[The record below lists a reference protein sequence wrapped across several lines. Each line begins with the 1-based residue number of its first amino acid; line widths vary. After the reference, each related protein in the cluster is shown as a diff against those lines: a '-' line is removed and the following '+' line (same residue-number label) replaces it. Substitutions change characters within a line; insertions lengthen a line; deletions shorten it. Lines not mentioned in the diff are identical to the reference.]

1 MTEYHKHEKEKTK
14 AKPVVAESAPVD
26 KKTEDKAE
34 EKSDTTTMET
44 KVEKE
49 SGTEETKDNKKMT
62 PKKAFLMGLGGALI
76 LVAVISFVGSV
87 YLWPISSYTRTISK
101 YVPFPAGFVGGSV
114 ITMRE
119 FLQEDDVLLKSG
131 SVDSKE
137 TRQGVMES
145 LISKKAVDYLAKK
158 YEIELDAAQADDYYQ
173 NVIAQVGD
181 EEQLKIEL
189 MNQFGVGIEDFKER
203 VISSIV
209 LASQLQEKLF
219 VSEDEQKASKE
230 EAEGWRQRLLA
241 GDKIADMQVDAG
253 QTVRLYDGT
262 TADGIPLSQ
271 IPPEALEAVS
281 SLSVG

>member
-1 MTEYHKHEKEKTK
+1 
-14 AKPVVAESAPVD
+14 
-26 KKTEDKAE
+26 
-34 EKSDTTTMET
+34 
-44 KVEKE
+44 
-49 SGTEETKDNKKMT
+49 
-62 PKKAFLMGLGGALI
+62 
-76 LVAVISFVGSV
+76 
-87 YLWPISSYTRTISK
+87 
-101 YVPFPAGFVGGSV
+101 
-114 ITMRE
+114 
-119 FLQEDDVLLKSG
+119 LLKSG

-281 SLSVG
+281 SLSVGDVSGVLDLSETYTVVRLIDRTEDADPVLRLDLVQVAKRGLEQLITEYTDSVTVWSFVGRPATVLE